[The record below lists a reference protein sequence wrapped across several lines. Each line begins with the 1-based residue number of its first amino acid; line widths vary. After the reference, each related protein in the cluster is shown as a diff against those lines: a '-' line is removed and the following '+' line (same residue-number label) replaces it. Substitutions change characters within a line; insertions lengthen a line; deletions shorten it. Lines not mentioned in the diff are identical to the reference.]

1 MLEIFLTTPDEV
13 EEYAKMMQSNSSD
26 NCVHHCNFEFL
37 NFFDPELQLHDKKKK
52 FEGLLSELKKFKVQT
67 ILVLEYEKRIDRK
80 IFRSSTKLIA
90 SDSDVDE
97 AFTSMYQSKM
107 TKIKNSASED
117 WIAIES
123 IVKCSINIFER
134 QYKQK

>member
-1 MLEIFLTTPDEV
+1 MI
-13 EEYAKMMQSNSSD
+13 
-26 NCVHHCNFEFL
+26 
-37 NFFDPELQLHDKKKK
+37 KKK